1 MSLYFYSLTN
11 YLYAITM
18 YRDIKAERIG
28 AIGVITLNRPE
39 RLNAWHSAMRGEI
52 LAALGAFAKDPAVG
66 AIVMTGAGERAF
78 SAGQDLEEAHDFD
91 ADRAEV
97 WLREWETFYDTLR
110 SLPKPLVMAL
120 NGTAAGS
127 AFQVAL
133 LGDIRVGHP
142 AVQMGQ
148 PEINAGI
155 ASVTGPWIMR
165 EMLGL
170 SRTIE
175 LTLTGRMMDAQE
187 CHAIGLIHYLVPRE
201 AVHARAMEI
210 AEALA
215 GKPPVA
221 MKLDKARLQEMTEAG
236 FRDAIEAGIRIHRES
251 YASGE
256 PARMME
262 AFFAERERRRATA
275 A

>member
-1 MSLYFYSLTN
+1 
-11 YLYAITM
+11 
-18 YRDIKAERIG
+18 
-28 AIGVITLNRPE
+28 
-39 RLNAWHSAMRGEI
+39 
-52 LAALGAFAKDPAVG
+52 
-66 AIVMTGAGERAF
+66 
-78 SAGQDLEEAHDFD
+78 
-91 ADRAEV
+91 
-97 WLREWETFYDTLR
+97 
-110 SLPKPLVMAL
+110 
-120 NGTAAGS
+120 
-127 AFQVAL
+127 
-133 LGDIRVGHP
+133 
-142 AVQMGQ
+142 
-148 PEINAGI
+148 
-155 ASVTGPWIMR
+155 
-165 EMLGL
+165 
-170 SRTIE
+170 
-175 LTLTGRMMDAQE
+175 MDAQE

-210 AEALA
+210 AESLA